1 MAAAGGGGLRCVA
14 GELPRPPANV
24 LGAAAVG
31 PGPQAA
37 PQPQQEPAEK
47 IDEGTRGLS
56 FLYYRG
62 SGAGAGAASVAGSLE
77 LCTESLGFESCCD
90 GKMGVEEEKTEMEI
104 RRRIEETSCR
114 KAARPSKRRTE
125 TREFPPPLPWLSA
138 GGGKGYLKAVK
149 KDGRLVLTEVR
160 LRRPEILRASRHG
173 GRLRLELI
181 KPPVPEEEETTGKV
195 AEEDWTLQSRRR
207 PAAPPGGQ
215 MRSGGFGR
223 RCQEAVREGLM
234 LPPPPFWGAPRFV
247 TTA

>member
-1 MAAAGGGGLRCVA
+1 MPAGDGGRRRRGLRCVA

-24 LGAAAVG
+24 LGAAA
-31 PGPQAA
+31 
-37 PQPQQEPAEK
+37 PQQEPAEK

-125 TREFPPPLPWLSA
+125 AREFPPPLPWLSA

-149 KDGRLVLTEVR
+149 KDGRL
-160 LRRPEILRASRHG
+160 ILRASRHG

>member
-1 MAAAGGGGLRCVA
+1 MAAAGGVGLRCVA
-14 GELPRPPANV
+14 GELPRLPANV

-31 PGPQAA
+31 SGTQAA
-37 PQPQQEPAEK
+37 PSLQQEPAEK
-47 IDEGTRGLS
+47 IDEGNRGLS
-56 FLYYRG
+56 FLYHRG
-62 SGAGAGAASVAGSLE
+62 GLE

-114 KAARPSKRRTE
+114 KAARPSRRRKTE
-125 TREFPPPLPWLSA
+125 AREFPPPLPWLSA
-138 GGGKGYLKAVK
+138 GGGNGYLKAVK

-173 GRLRLELI
+173 GRLRLELV
-181 KPPVPEEEETTGKV
+181 KSPAPEEEEKTGEV
-195 AEEDWTLQSRRR
+195 AEDEDRKLQSRRR

-215 MRSGGFGR
+215 MRSGVFGR
-223 RCQEAVREGLM
+223 RCQEAVREGL
-234 LPPPPFWGAPRFV
+234 LPPPPPFWGAARFV